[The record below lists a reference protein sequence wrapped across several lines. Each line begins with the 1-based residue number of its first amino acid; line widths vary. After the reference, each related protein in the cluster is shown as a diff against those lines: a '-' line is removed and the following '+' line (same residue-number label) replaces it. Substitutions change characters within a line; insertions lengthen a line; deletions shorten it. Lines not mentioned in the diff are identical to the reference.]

1 MADKIKDAQ
10 DQLLESLMQT
20 EAIADN
26 GFSDRI
32 VGKIQRRL
40 WVRRLRL
47 PLAVV
52 IGASVSVKPLAGLV
66 EALYGLLA
74 AAPAGLVDVPTDW
87 LPPAYQIVMGGM
99 LLVVAVL
106 SVRMLEE

>member
-10 DQLLESLMQT
+10 DQLLEALLQT

-40 WVRRLRL
+40 WVRRLSL
-47 PLAVV
+47 PFAVV
-52 IGASVSVKPLAGLV
+52 IGASVSIKPLSDLV
-66 EALYGLLA
+66 ESLYGLLA
-74 AAPAGLVDVPTDW
+74 AAPAGLVEIPIDW
-87 LPPAYQIVMGGM
+87 LPPVYQIVMGGM